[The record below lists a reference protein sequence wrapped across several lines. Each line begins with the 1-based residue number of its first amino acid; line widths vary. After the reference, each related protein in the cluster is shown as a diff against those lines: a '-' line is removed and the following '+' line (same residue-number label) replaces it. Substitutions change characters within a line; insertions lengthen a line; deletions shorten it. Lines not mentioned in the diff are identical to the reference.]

1 MDRPN
6 EPFRVPIA
14 DFTTPTGHIL
24 STIEVAS
31 HRTLF
36 DFFKR
41 IRSDDNGLYAAQ
53 FDVLLGA
60 YCNTLTFVRFLE
72 LGLSVACVCTK
83 FPELNYVNEGTIQ
96 FEVQQPMIAR
106 DGPHPVNQP
115 IHNYMAKRID
125 RRSLSAAFSI
135 AAEAL
140 GLITETSI
148 DGTHISTALRTRAIQ
163 QLARN
168 IQAALDAF
176 ERGTADQLLRVLLEK
191 APPLSLLAPLRLYR
205 DGGHSMGAVAN
216 ATLLSELK
224 RRVIDEMFFMTK
236 YDRHRDVILTHL
248 NDLVNCTAPSVAIA
262 RLTHSDTKG
271 RPVDGVLIT
280 TSGIRQRLL
289 RGIVNVEDSAAD
301 VPVTYGEMMITGG
314 NLVTALVMGKAV
326 RNLDDVARNLL
337 GFQKEQVK
345 TNVHNLEDYEDNP
358 RSARVRADLVQIG
371 DRLVFLE
378 ALEKKVYQATQVPYP
393 LIGNLDLTF
402 IMPLGVFKPPSE
414 RYARHA
420 GSIVPA
426 PGQPDSRVFPPRG
439 LYFFNK
445 DGVLQYLSFESAI
458 GTVCH
463 SSFLD
468 IEATILALRQIIPE
482 LNCVF
487 GAYVA
492 QPQRDD
498 LPTQMRHFGNQWR
511 VMMPNRPRWV
521 LEALM
526 TTDQFLSPGNQNLIF
541 ELHPAFDF
549 FVIPGDVNQPGP
561 PEPPQVMPG
570 LGVSLRIINGN
581 IPLPLCPIDFRDT
594 RGLELSVDRH
604 RLSPATVAAVRGA
617 FRDQNYPMVLY
628 IIEAVIH
635 GSERIFCGLA
645 RLIIQ
650 CIKSYWQNSHNVAFV
665 NNFYMVMYIN
675 IYLCNGE
682 LPEECTTIY
691 RELLEHTRALWRL
704 VGDHTLPAE
713 PMAGRD
719 HEELNN
725 ILMDHALLPPL
736 IWDCDPLIYR
746 QDLAQNRVIELWV
759 GDGDYNPVPWVEMAQ
774 VNFRNNSGDLIHNK
788 PVRGENA
795 RAPIIPHHGPEW
807 STLSK
812 IYYYTIV
819 PAFSRGNCCTM
830 GIRYDRVYQLV
841 QSLVIPDLGRDEE
854 APASPDDPRHPLNP
868 RHLVANSFNV
878 MFHNGR
884 IMVDTDALLV
894 LQDVVTNMAERTTP
908 ILTAAGPDV
917 GATTA
922 TTREMRTFDGTLH
935 HGLLMMAYQ
944 RNDETL
950 FDGTFF
956 YPAPVNA
963 LFACP
968 DHLAALPGMAGEAL
982 RLARD
987 VPPVPPFL
995 GANYYA
1001 TVRQPVAQHAALSK
1015 VDENTLTY
1023 ALMAGYFKMT
1033 PLAFIHQFRTGL
1045 HPGFALTVIRQ
1056 DRFSTENILFA
1067 EKASESYF
1075 MGQLQVSRHEAVGG
1089 VNFTLT
1095 QPRANVDLG
1104 VGFTA
1109 VYSAA
1114 ALRTPITDMGNLPQN
1129 LYLTRGSV
1137 PLLDVDTDNFLRRA
1151 VNSGN
1156 RLDPQEPA
1164 PLFGQIMPR
1173 TPVGI
1178 THGQAA
1184 ICEFIV
1190 TPVSA
1195 DLNYFRRPCNPRGR
1209 TTGMIYTGDGRQ
1221 NSESIMFDHSQ
1232 GDPAYPNRA
1241 TINPWASQRHSYGD
1255 RLYNGA
1261 YNLSGASPVYSPCF
1275 KFFTPTEVE
1284 NKHRSL
1290 AQLLVETG
1298 SSLAPSTAST
1308 EIQFKRPPGASEL
1321 VEDPCGLFQEAYPPL
1336 SSSDIAL
1343 LRTSNNNERGTD
1355 ETHLAQYLIRDGSP
1369 LKGCIANAS

>member
-526 TTDQFLSPGNQNLIF
+526 TTDQFLS
-541 ELHPAFDF
+541 
-549 FVIPGDVNQPGP
+549 
-561 PEPPQVMPG
+561 
-570 LGVSLRIINGN
+570 
-581 IPLPLCPIDFRDT
+581 
-594 RGLELSVDRH
+594 
-604 RLSPATVAAVRGA
+604 
-617 FRDQNYPMVLY
+617 
-628 IIEAVIH
+628 
-635 GSERIFCGLA
+635 
-645 RLIIQ
+645 
-650 CIKSYWQNSHNVAFV
+650 
-665 NNFYMVMYIN
+665 
-675 IYLCNGE
+675 
-682 LPEECTTIY
+682 
-691 RELLEHTRALWRL
+691 
-704 VGDHTLPAE
+704 
-713 PMAGRD
+713 
-719 HEELNN
+719 
-725 ILMDHALLPPL
+725 
-736 IWDCDPLIYR
+736 
-746 QDLAQNRVIELWV
+746 
-759 GDGDYNPVPWVEMAQ
+759 
-774 VNFRNNSGDLIHNK
+774 
-788 PVRGENA
+788 
-795 RAPIIPHHGPEW
+795 
-807 STLSK
+807 
-812 IYYYTIV
+812 
-819 PAFSRGNCCTM
+819 
-830 GIRYDRVYQLV
+830 
-841 QSLVIPDLGRDEE
+841 LVI
-854 APASPDDPRHPLNP
+854 
-868 RHLVANSFNV
+868 
-878 MFHNGR
+878 R
-884 IMVDTDALLV
+884 I
-894 LQDVVTNMAERTTP
+894 
-908 ILTAAGPDV
+908 
-917 GATTA
+917 
-922 TTREMRTFDGTLH
+922 
-935 HGLLMMAYQ
+935 
-944 RNDETL
+944 
-950 FDGTFF
+950 
-956 YPAPVNA
+956 
-963 LFACP
+963 
-968 DHLAALPGMAGEAL
+968 
-982 RLARD
+982 
-987 VPPVPPFL
+987 
-995 GANYYA
+995 
-1001 TVRQPVAQHAALSK
+1001 
-1015 VDENTLTY
+1015 
-1023 ALMAGYFKMT
+1023 
-1033 PLAFIHQFRTGL
+1033 
-1045 HPGFALTVIRQ
+1045 
-1056 DRFSTENILFA
+1056 
-1067 EKASESYF
+1067 
-1075 MGQLQVSRHEAVGG
+1075 
-1089 VNFTLT
+1089 
-1095 QPRANVDLG
+1095 
-1104 VGFTA
+1104 
-1109 VYSAA
+1109 
-1114 ALRTPITDMGNLPQN
+1114 
-1129 LYLTRGSV
+1129 
-1137 PLLDVDTDNFLRRA
+1137 
-1151 VNSGN
+1151 
-1156 RLDPQEPA
+1156 
-1164 PLFGQIMPR
+1164 
-1173 TPVGI
+1173 
-1178 THGQAA
+1178 
-1184 ICEFIV
+1184 
-1190 TPVSA
+1190 
-1195 DLNYFRRPCNPRGR
+1195 
-1209 TTGMIYTGDGRQ
+1209 
-1221 NSESIMFDHSQ
+1221 
-1232 GDPAYPNRA
+1232 
-1241 TINPWASQRHSYGD
+1241 
-1255 RLYNGA
+1255 
-1261 YNLSGASPVYSPCF
+1261 
-1275 KFFTPTEVE
+1275 
-1284 NKHRSL
+1284 
-1290 AQLLVETG
+1290 
-1298 SSLAPSTAST
+1298 
-1308 EIQFKRPPGASEL
+1308 
-1321 VEDPCGLFQEAYPPL
+1321 
-1336 SSSDIAL
+1336 
-1343 LRTSNNNERGTD
+1343 
-1355 ETHLAQYLIRDGSP
+1355 
-1369 LKGCIANAS
+1369 